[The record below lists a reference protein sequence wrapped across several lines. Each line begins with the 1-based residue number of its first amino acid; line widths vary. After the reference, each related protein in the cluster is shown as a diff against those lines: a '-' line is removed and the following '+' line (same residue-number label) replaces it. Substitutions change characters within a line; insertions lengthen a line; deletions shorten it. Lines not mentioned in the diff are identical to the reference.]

1 MMTTV
6 EPFTE
11 REKGPSAVR
20 REASMTTVS
29 NDQMR
34 DVAESILLS
43 AFHSGLRNGRRL
55 PTERELAHAL
65 KLSRTTIRNAMALLE
80 SEGVVSREVGRGT
93 FLRRDPHVA
102 LGTEVPP
109 SPTPSVVGNVSPAD
123 VMSAR
128 LLIEPAALAATVENA
143 TASDFEEIERCLVG
157 GDDATDFDEF
167 ERWDLAL
174 HHAFV
179 HASHNPLIENMY
191 HFIAEA
197 RLSVTWGSLKRRS
210 DSPERR
216 ALYRKQHREIAQA
229 LANRD
234 GRAAREA
241 MLRHLD
247 AVESNLQRAAQN

>member
-1 MMTTV
+1 
-6 EPFTE
+6 
-11 REKGPSAVR
+11 
-20 REASMTTVS
+20 MTTVS
-29 NDQMR
+29 NVQMR
-34 DVAESILLS
+34 GVADNILMS
-43 AFHSGLRNGRRL
+43 ATHTGLRSGHRL
-55 PTERELAHAL
+55 PTERDLAQAL

-93 FLRRDPHVA
+93 FLRRDPDVV
-102 LGTEVPP
+102 LGVEVRH
-109 SPTPSVVGNVSPAD
+109 SPAHSVVGNVSPAD
-123 VMSAR
+123 VMNAR

-143 TASDFEEIERCLVG
+143 TASDFDEIKRCLTG
-157 GDDATDFDEF
+157 GDNAADFDEF

-174 HHAFV
+174 HQAFV

-216 ALYRKQHREIAQA
+216 DFYRQQHHEIAQA

-241 MLRHLD
+241 MLRHLG
-247 AVESNLQRAAQN
+247 AVESNLQRAAQS

>member
-1 MMTTV
+1 
-6 EPFTE
+6 
-11 REKGPSAVR
+11 
-20 REASMTTVS
+20 MTTVS

-34 DVAESILLS
+34 EVADNILVS
-43 AFHSGLRNGRRL
+43 ATHTGLRNGSRL
-55 PTERELAHAL
+55 PTERELSQAL

-93 FLRRDPHVA
+93 FLRRDPDSV
-102 LGTEVPP
+102 LGVEIAPP
-109 SPTPSVVGNVSPAD
+109 ISSSVVGNVSPAD

-128 LLIEPAALAATVENA
+128 LLIEPAALTATVENA
-143 TASDFEEIERCLVG
+143 TASDFEEIERCLTG
-157 GDDATDFDEF
+157 GDNAVDFDEF
-167 ERWDLAL
+167 EKWDLAL
-174 HHAFV
+174 HQAFV
-179 HASHNPLIENMY
+179 RASHNPLIENMY

-216 ALYRKQHREIAQA
+216 AHYRHQHREIAQA

-241 MLRHLD
+241 MLRHLG
-247 AVESNLQRAAQN
+247 AVESNLQKAAQS

>member
-1 MMTTV
+1 
-6 EPFTE
+6 
-11 REKGPSAVR
+11 
-20 REASMTTVS
+20 MTTVS

-34 DVAESILLS
+34 DVADNILMS
-43 AFHSGLRNGRRL
+43 ATHTGLRNGNRL
-55 PTERELAHAL
+55 PTERELAQAL
-65 KLSRTTIRNAMALLE
+65 RLSRTTIRNAMALLE

-93 FLRRDPHVA
+93 FLRRDPDSVLGVEVGPSLA
-102 LGTEVPP
+102 LAT
-109 SPTPSVVGNVSPAD
+109 SVVGNVSPAD

-143 TASDFEEIERCLVG
+143 TASDFDEIERCLAG
-157 GDDATDFDEF
+157 GDNAADFDEF

-174 HHAFV
+174 HQAFV
-179 HASHNPLIENMY
+179 RASHNPLIENMY

-210 DSPERR
+210 DSDERR
-216 ALYRKQHREIAQA
+216 AHYRGQHREIAQA

-241 MLRHLD
+241 MMRHLG
-247 AVESNLQRAAQN
+247 AVEANLQKAAQS

>member
-1 MMTTV
+1 
-6 EPFTE
+6 
-11 REKGPSAVR
+11 
-20 REASMTTVS
+20 MTTVS

-34 DVAESILLS
+34 DVADNILTS
-43 AFHSGLRNGRRL
+43 ATHSGLRNGSRL

-93 FLRRDPHVA
+93 FLRRDPHAV
-102 LGTEVPP
+102 LGTESAPAP
-109 SPTPSVVGNVSPAD
+109 STSVVGNVSPAD
-123 VMSAR
+123 VMAAR

-143 TASDFEEIERCLVG
+143 TSSDFEEIERCLVG
-157 GDDATDFDEF
+157 GDDASTFDEF

-174 HHAFV
+174 HQAFV
-179 HASHNPLIENMY
+179 HGSHNPLIENMY

-216 ALYRKQHREIAQA
+216 ALYRSQHREIAQA

-241 MLRHLD
+241 MLRHLG

>member
-1 MMTTV
+1 
-6 EPFTE
+6 
-11 REKGPSAVR
+11 
-20 REASMTTVS
+20 MTTVS

-34 DVAESILLS
+34 EVADNILVS
-43 AFHSGLRNGRRL
+43 ATHTGLRNGSRL
-55 PTERELAHAL
+55 PTERELSQAL
-65 KLSRTTIRNAMALLE
+65 TLSRTTIRNAMALLE

-93 FLRRDPHVA
+93 FLRRDPDSVLGVEIAQPVA
-102 LGTEVPP
+102 A
-109 SPTPSVVGNVSPAD
+109 SVVGNVSPAD

-143 TASDFEEIERCLVG
+143 TASDFEEIERCLTG
-157 GDDATDFDEF
+157 GDNAVDFDEF
-167 ERWDLAL
+167 EKWDLAL
-174 HHAFV
+174 HQAFV
-179 HASHNPLIENMY
+179 RASHNPLIENMY

-216 ALYRKQHREIAQA
+216 AHYRRQHREIAQA

-241 MLRHLD
+241 MLRHLG
-247 AVESNLQRAAQN
+247 AVESNLQKAAQS

>member
-1 MMTTV
+1 
-6 EPFTE
+6 
-11 REKGPSAVR
+11 
-20 REASMTTVS
+20 MTTVS
-29 NDQMR
+29 NDQLR
-34 DVAESILLS
+34 DVADNILMTATHTGLQ
-43 AFHSGLRNGRRL
+43 SGHRL
-55 PTERELAHAL
+55 PTERELAQAL
-65 KLSRTTIRNAMALLE
+65 RLSRTTIRNAMSLLE

-93 FLRRDPHVA
+93 FLRRDPHAV
-102 LGTEVPP
+102 LGVEIG
-109 SPTPSVVGNVSPAD
+109 PTSAASVVGNVSPAD

-157 GDDATDFDEF
+157 CDNATNFDEF

-174 HHAFV
+174 HQAFV
-179 HASHNPLIENMY
+179 RASHNPLIENMY

-210 DSPERR
+210 DSDERR
-216 ALYRKQHREIAQA
+216 AHYRAQHREIAQA

-241 MLRHLD
+241 MLRHLG
-247 AVESNLQRAAQN
+247 AVEANLQKAAQS

>member
-1 MMTTV
+1 
-6 EPFTE
+6 
-11 REKGPSAVR
+11 
-20 REASMTTVS
+20 MTTVS

-34 DVAESILLS
+34 DVADNILMTATHTGLQ
-43 AFHSGLRNGRRL
+43 SGHRL

-93 FLRRDPHVA
+93 FLRRDPDAV
-102 LGTEVPP
+102 LGVEIGA
-109 SPTPSVVGNVSPAD
+109 SLAASVVGHVSPAD

-143 TASDFEEIERCLVG
+143 TSSDFEEIERCLVG
-157 GDDATDFDEF
+157 GDNASTFDEF

-174 HHAFV
+174 HQAFV
-179 HASHNPLIENMY
+179 RASHNPLIENMY

-210 DSPERR
+210 DSDERR
-216 ALYRKQHREIAQA
+216 EHYRHQHREIAQA

-241 MLRHLD
+241 MLRHLSS
-247 AVESNLQRAAQN
+247 VESNLQKAAQS

>member
-1 MMTTV
+1 
-6 EPFTE
+6 
-11 REKGPSAVR
+11 
-20 REASMTTVS
+20 MTTVS

-34 DVAESILLS
+34 EVADNILVL
-43 AFHSGLRNGRRL
+43 ATHTGLRNGNRL
-55 PTERELAHAL
+55 PTERELAQAL

-93 FLRRDPHVA
+93 FLRRDPDSVLSFEIGQPVA
-102 LGTEVPP
+102 
-109 SPTPSVVGNVSPAD
+109 SSVVGNVSPAD

-143 TASDFEEIERCLVG
+143 TASDFEEIERCLTG
-157 GDDATDFDEF
+157 GDNAVDFDEF
-167 ERWDLAL
+167 EKWDLAL
-174 HHAFV
+174 HQAFV
-179 HASHNPLIENMY
+179 RGSHNPLIENMY

-210 DSPERR
+210 DSTERR
-216 ALYRKQHREIAQA
+216 AHYRQQHREIAQA

-241 MLRHLD
+241 MLRHLG
-247 AVESNLQRAAQN
+247 AVESNLQKAAQS

>member
-1 MMTTV
+1 
-6 EPFTE
+6 
-11 REKGPSAVR
+11 
-20 REASMTTVS
+20 MTTVS

-34 DVAESILLS
+34 EVADDILMS
-43 AFHSGLRNGRRL
+43 ATHTGLRNGHRL

-93 FLRRDPHVA
+93 FLRRDPDAVLGVEVA
-102 LGTEVPP
+102 HSYAHKVL
-109 SPTPSVVGNVSPAD
+109 GNVSPAD

-157 GDDATDFDEF
+157 GDSATTFDEF
-167 ERWDLAL
+167 EKWDLAL
-174 HHAFV
+174 HQAFV
-179 HASHNPLIENMY
+179 RASHNPLIENMY

-197 RLSVTWGSLKRRS
+197 RLTVTWGSLKRRS

-216 ALYRKQHREIAQA
+216 EHYRQQHREIAQA

-234 GRAAREA
+234 GRSAREA
-241 MLRHLD
+241 MLRHLG
-247 AVESNLQRAAQN
+247 AVESNLQRAAQD

>member
-1 MMTTV
+1 
-6 EPFTE
+6 
-11 REKGPSAVR
+11 
-20 REASMTTVS
+20 MTTVS

-34 DVAESILLS
+34 DVADNLLS
-43 AFHSGLRNGRRL
+43 ATHSGLRNGSRL
-55 PTERELAHAL
+55 PTERELAQAL

-93 FLRRDPHVA
+93 FLRRDPDKV
-102 LGTEVPP
+102 LGIEATRAPG
-109 SPTPSVVGNVSPAD
+109 SSVVGNVSPAD

-143 TASDFEEIERCLVG
+143 TASDFEEIERCLTG
-157 GDDATDFDEF
+157 GDNAVDFDEF

-174 HHAFV
+174 HQAFV
-179 HASHNPLIENMY
+179 RASHNPLIENMY

-216 ALYRKQHREIAQA
+216 AHYRHQHREIAQA

-241 MLRHLD
+241 MLRHLG
-247 AVESNLQRAAQN
+247 AVEASLQKAAQN